1 MITEL
6 TREHVGQVSIET
18 LLAVQHVS
26 TILLATLEEVTG
38 GQGSILSEEARAA
51 LTLGQEE
58 CETIA
63 HNVAALHELASLWW
77 ERHEVQGREV

>member
-6 TREHVGQVSIET
+6 TRQHVGQLSIET

-26 TILLATLEEVTG
+26 AILLATLEEVTG
-38 GQGSILSEEARAA
+38 GQVNILSQEARTA
-51 LTLGQEE
+51 LALGQEE

-63 HNVAALHELASLWW
+63 RNVAALHECASLWW
-77 ERHEVQGREV
+77 ERHEVQGREG